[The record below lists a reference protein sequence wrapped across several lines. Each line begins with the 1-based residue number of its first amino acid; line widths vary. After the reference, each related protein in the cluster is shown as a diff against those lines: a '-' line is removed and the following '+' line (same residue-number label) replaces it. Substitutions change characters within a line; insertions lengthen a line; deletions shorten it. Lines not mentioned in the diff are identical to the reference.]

1 MRSCHHSLMGES
13 DIQRVLDFWFAGT
26 GMDSPRV
33 DSRMDRWFG
42 ADEDHD
48 HQIREEFGNLV
59 QKASDHQLMDW
70 SDTPEGR
77 LALIILL
84 DQFRR
89 NIYRNSAAAFTLD
102 HLALKLCI
110 EGTIAG
116 DHKKLTAI
124 QCLFFFMP
132 LQHTESVQV
141 QKKSVGIFQALAEDS
156 TDTMRETFLTTAQ
169 FAELHHD
176 IVVEF
181 GRFPHRNSVL
191 GRQNTDAE
199 GAYLAGGGPTFGQS
213 VENR

>member
-1 MRSCHHSLMGES
+1 MGKS

-42 ADEDHD
+42 VDEDFD
-48 HQIREEFGNLV
+48 RQIREEFGDLV
-59 QKASDHQLMDW
+59 QQASANKLMDW
-70 SDTPEGR
+70 ADTPEGC

-89 NIYRNSAAAFTLD
+89 NIYRGSAEAFTLD
-102 HLALKLCI
+102 HVALKLCI
-110 EGTIAG
+110 DRTIAG
-116 DHKKLTAI
+116 DHKKLDAM
-124 QCLFFFMP
+124 QRLFFFMP
-132 LQHTESVQV
+132 LQHAESVPV
-141 QKKSVGIFQALAEDS
+141 QIKSVGIFQALAEDS
-156 TDTMRETFLTTAQ
+156 TDTMRETFLTAAQ

-181 GRFPHRNSVL
+181 GRFPHRNDIL

-199 GAYLAGGGPTFGQS
+199 ATFIAGDVPNFGQS
-213 VENR
+213 L